1 MNPGAIP
8 EAGGPPVVVPGLRK
22 RMCFL
27 MPAFALLL
35 MDFFSDECSAGTEK
49 VIQRKL
55 SGAYSIIINNYRFL
69 EKIIKTFNQIAPNMK
84 KKETFVE
91 IITFLFILLFVYA
104 AVSKLLDV
112 EKFKVQVGQS
122 PLLTNMA
129 GFIVWFIPGIE
140 ILISLM
146 LVFPRTRLIALY
158 ASFSLMVMFTAYIIA
173 ILNFSETIP
182 CSCGGVL
189 SSLGW
194 KEHLIF
200 NFGFVL
206 LGLVGVVLQTRQRN
220 DVVNVNPSGKSVTA
234 V

>member
-1 MNPGAIP
+1 
-8 EAGGPPVVVPGLRK
+8 
-22 RMCFL
+22 
-27 MPAFALLL
+27 
-35 MDFFSDECSAGTEK
+35 
-49 VIQRKL
+49 
-55 SGAYSIIINNYRFL
+55 
-69 EKIIKTFNQIAPNMK
+69 MK

-91 IITFLFILLFVYA
+91 IISYLFILLFVYA

-112 EKFKVQVGQS
+112 EKFRVQVGQS

-140 ILISLM
+140 IAISLM
-146 LVFPRTRLIALY
+146 LVFPKTRLIALY

-173 ILNFSETIP
+173 ILSFSENIP

-200 NFGFVL
+200 NIGFVF
-206 LGLVGVVLQTRQRN
+206 LGLAGVVLETKLQRKEAGN
-220 DVVNVNPSGKSVTA
+220 TSGKSVATA
-234 V
+234 